1 MELRNVFKVGAFGLL
16 LAAAGGCYE
25 YPPPPAA
32 TMGDTYTQRKQDGAD
47 RLLDDITDLTLAD
60 LAPLAPLLGCEPLD
74 IQGAHVPFDGAYAD
88 ETIGGMMV
96 LTPDISSNRSQ
107 LKRFLESE

>member
-60 LAPLAPLLGCEPLD
+60 AQRIAIRNNPTYIAAYHAVNAARMRD
-74 IQGAHVPFDGAYAD
+74 RQAWGA
-88 ETIGGMMV
+88 
-96 LTPDISSNRSQ
+96 
-107 LKRFLESE
+107 

>member
-32 TMGDTYTQRKQDGAD
+32 TMGDTYTC
-47 RLLDDITDLTLAD
+47 LLYTSDA
-60 LAPLAPLLGCEPLD
+60 
-74 IQGAHVPFDGAYAD
+74 AD
-88 ETIGGMMV
+88 E
-96 LTPDISSNRSQ
+96 P
-107 LKRFLESE
+107 